1 MNPAEWAAHDPDPV
15 TRAEVLRWIAERS
28 PKLAE
33 RFAGPLSFGTAGLRG
48 PVGGGQT
55 AMNVATV
62 TRTTAGLA
70 AWLGPGTR
78 VVVGCDARHGSAMF
92 RQVTAEVLSAAGV
105 EVLLLPPQ
113 LPTPVTAF
121 AVRHL
126 QADAGVMVTASHNPA
141 ADNGYKVYDRTGT
154 QIIPPADAEI
164 AAAIDAVGWAD
175 EVPRSTGRIRE
186 VDVLEDYLA
195 RAVPLVDAPSSPPHV
210 VVTALHGVGGGVLLE
225 ALRRAGFDRVT
236 PVAEQHDPD
245 PDFPTVDFPNPEEP
259 GTLDLACATA
269 DRVGAGLIL
278 ALDPDADRCAV
289 AVPDAGGWRQ
299 LTGDEVGALLGW
311 DIASRADGGVL
322 ACSIVSSR
330 LLGRIAAHH
339 GLGFETT
346 LTGFKWI
353 ARVPG
358 LIYGYEEAL
367 GYCTDPE
374 FVGDKDGITA
384 CLRVAE
390 LASRVDLL
398 DLLGQ
403 LGERFGHHLTRQV
416 SFRTADPAA
425 ALAQL
430 EGFAELPGTPGRIL
444 RTPEGDRVI
453 VRPSGTEPKL
463 KCYLEAV
470 APTRKEA
477 EERLGRLLRYVPT
490 AGPAP
495 SSA

>member
-1 MNPAEWAAHDPDPV
+1 MTVDPAQWAAHDPDPV
-15 TRAEVLRWIAERS
+15 TRAEVRRWLGEGS
-28 PKLAE
+28 PLLAE
-33 RFAGPLSFGTAGLRG
+33 RFAGPLTFGTAGLRG
-48 PVGGGQT
+48 PVGAGES

-70 AWLGPGTR
+70 AWLGPGRR
-78 VVVGCDARHGSAMF
+78 VVVGCDARHGSADF
-92 RQVTAEVLSAAGV
+92 RRVAAEVLSAAGI

-121 AVRHL
+121 AVRRL
-126 QADAGVMVTASHNPA
+126 AADAGVMITASHNPP
-141 ADNGYKVYDRTGT
+141 ADNGYKVYDGTGT

-164 AAAIDAVGWAD
+164 AAAIAAAAWAD
-175 EVPRSTGRIRE
+175 EVPRGTGGVRE
-186 VDVLEDYLA
+186 VDVLDDYLA
-195 RAVPLVDAPSSPPHV
+195 RAVSLVGAPSSQPV
-210 VVTALHGVGGGVLLE
+210 IVTTAMHGVGGGVLAE
-225 ALRRAGFDRVT
+225 ALRRAGFGNVR
-236 PVAEQHDPD
+236 PVAEQERPD
-245 PDFPTVDFPNPEEP
+245 PDFPTVAFPNPEEP
-259 GTLDLACATA
+259 GALDLAFAEA
-269 DRVGAGLIL
+269 ERVGADLIL

-289 AVPDAGGWRQ
+289 AVPGRQ
-299 LTGDEVGALLGW
+299 FTGDEVGALLGW
-311 DIASRADGGVL
+311 DIASRAEEGVL
-322 ACSIVSSR
+322 ACSVVSSR

-390 LASRVDLL
+390 LASRVDLVE
-398 DLLGQ
+398 LLEE

-416 SFRTADPAA
+416 SLRMADPAA
-425 ALAQL
+425 AL
-430 EGFAELPGTPGRIL
+430 EHFDGFGDLPGTPGRIL
-444 RTPEGDRVI
+444 FTPDGGRVI

-470 APTRKEA
+470 APTRAEA
-477 EERLGRLLRYVPT
+477 RMRLERLLSHVPA

-495 SSA
+495 SSG